1 MSSSI
6 GGDTDHVGT
15 HSKKDGSEKQPIGG
29 VMLDRSFEDVSKEKQ
44 LEIEQIKKEHI
55 HEI

>member
-44 LEIEQIKKEHI
+44 LEIEQIKKEHNTRL
-55 HEI
+55 